1 VSRVWLI
8 EALARKRGVNE
19 LAAYLRMLGDHRTC
33 SLLYPLSRLTYRNQK
48 LPHSKRQIADLE
60 PVPPADQVR
69 PVSPRQHRGTFGR
82 KHLPRRTH
90 LPTLRGRTPALPAG
104 HTCPERTPA
113 LPKDIGTM
121 WRAVPGGTGPGRC
134 GGRCQGVL
142 GRDDVRH
149 SAGRAHTC
157 PPGRTHLPRAHT
169 CPPEGHRDDVAG
181 GARGCWVFD

>member
-1 VSRVWLI
+1 MSRVWLI

-19 LAAYLRMLGDHRTC
+19 LAAHLRMLGDHRTC

-48 LPHSKRQIADLE
+48 LPRSKRQIADLE
-60 PVPPADQVR
+60 PGPPADQVR

-113 LPKDIGTM
+113 L
-121 WRAVPGGTGPGRC
+121 AGGPSAPLRDAA
-134 GGRCQGVL
+134 RCQGVL
-142 GRDDVRH
+142 GLRLNRL
-149 SAGRAHTC
+149 ACGKLEMR
-157 PPGRTHLPRAHT
+157 GLP
-169 CPPEGHRDDVAG
+169 E
-181 GARGCWVFD
+181 

>member
-1 VSRVWLI
+1 MSRVWLI

-121 WRAVPGGTGPGRC
+121 WRAVPPLRYGTLR
-134 GGRCQGVL
+134 
-142 GRDDVRH
+142 
-149 SAGRAHTC
+149 
-157 PPGRTHLPRAHT
+157 
-169 CPPEGHRDDVAG
+169 
-181 GARGCWVFD
+181 GARGYWAGTVCGAAQVSGGPTLQVHCAGELTRRAAAGLVLVLAGVMQ